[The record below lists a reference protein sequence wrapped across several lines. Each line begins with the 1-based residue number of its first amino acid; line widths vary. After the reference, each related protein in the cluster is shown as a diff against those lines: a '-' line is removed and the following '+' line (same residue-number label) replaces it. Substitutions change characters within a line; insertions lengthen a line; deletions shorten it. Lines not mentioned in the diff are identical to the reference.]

1 MTTLPKQRMK
11 VPEFLA
17 WANEQLDAN
26 YELVDG
32 EVVAMAPER
41 LRHKLV
47 EAAVYRAL
55 DDAVKAAGLP
65 CTVFP
70 DGAGVVIND
79 STTRIPDASVQC
91 GLKLNLKSMVLEAA
105 AKRFCRQM
113 ALKLNLKSM
122 VLEAPLIAVE
132 VVSPSSEQQDLGAK
146 LVEYFSVSSI
156 RHYLV
161 VVPEKRA
168 VVHHMRNEE
177 GGLSTYIGRNGDI
190 ALNPPGIKVPVT
202 ALVGPSFD
210 EEAEAGQ

>member
-1 MTTLPKQRMK
+1 MSMTALPKHRMK

-17 WANEQLDAN
+17 WANEQLDSN

-41 LRHKLV
+41 LRHILV
-47 EAAVYRAL
+47 KAAVYRVL

-79 STTRIPDASVQC
+79 NTTRIPDASVQC
-91 GLKLNLKSMVLEAA
+91 GVKLNLE
-105 AKRFCRQM
+105 
-113 ALKLNLKSM
+113 SM
-122 VLEAPLIAVE
+122 VLEAPLIVVE
-132 VVSPSSEQQDLGAK
+132 VVSPSSERQDLGAK
-146 LVEYFSVSSI
+146 LVEYFSVPSI

-168 VVHHMRNEE
+168 VVHHMRNAE
-177 GGLSTYIGRNGDI
+177 GALSTYIGRNGDI
-190 ALNPPGIKVPVT
+190 VLNPPGIKVPVT
-202 ALVGPSFD
+202 GLVGPLFD